1 MRPTQRGALLS
12 DLQIDA
18 DSVVTIHYTLK
29 NDEGQI
35 LDSSDGRS
43 PLAYLHGHSNIVPGL
58 ENALVGQKVGAKMN
72 ISVPPA
78 EGYGERTGPGP
89 QQVKKKEFG
98 KDADKL
104 AEGMPISAEASDGT
118 RVTLW
123 ITKVEG
129 SWVHVDTN
137 HPLAGQTLNFD
148 VEIVDIRAASAEEL
162 SHGHVHGPH
171 GHNH

>member
-58 ENALVGQKVGAKMN
+58 ENAFVSFGPRV
-72 ISVPPA
+72 
-78 EGYGERTGPGP
+78 ETRTT
-89 QQVKKKEFG
+89 
-98 KDADKL
+98 
-104 AEGMPISAEASDGT
+104 T
-118 RVTLW
+118 R
-123 ITKVEG
+123 
-129 SWVHVDTN
+129 
-137 HPLAGQTLNFD
+137 
-148 VEIVDIRAASAEEL
+148 
-162 SHGHVHGPH
+162 
-171 GHNH
+171 